1 MWSMS
6 SPENPPLHETRRAA
20 TEPNARRRVLFYVL
34 MVALI
39 VTGIAGGGELMARLA
54 GHEPWETLDWYLDT
68 IGEPVMTRY
77 DAEIG
82 WLNAP
87 GRYVM
92 PSYDPA
98 ARETGDPMVTTIWP
112 GGLRATA
119 PARHPRAAQ
128 VLFCG
133 CSFTQGFAISDA
145 ETFAYKLQARLPE
158 VEVLNFGTA
167 GYGTYQC
174 LLRLRRYFDVGAPS
188 PAVVAYGLFQDH
200 EGRNVAAAYWLQSLA
215 RVSRRGFVAVPYCA
229 LDDGGRLDCRP
240 PEASYRAWPGTGSSA
255 LLTFLQGRYERFRTR
270 SRQRQARAVTEAL
283 LREMAALVRS
293 RGATFLVVLLH
304 AGDTNRRAYRDF
316 LSAAKIDFVDC
327 VDPRYDTPE
336 MVVRGEVHP
345 NGKMNTVW
353 ADCIEGRLRN
363 LLARSPTGAGIAE
376 PGDPTRR

>member
-1 MWSMS
+1 MRPGAG
-6 SPENPPLHETRRAA
+6 SPSTG
-20 TEPNARRRVLFYVL
+20 RRRLFHVV
-34 MVALI
+34 MIALV

-54 GHEPWETLDWYLDT
+54 GYEPWETLNWYLDT
-68 IGEPVMTRY
+68 IGEPVMNKE
-77 DAEIG
+77 DPELG
-82 WLNAP
+82 WLSTP

-98 ARETGDPMVTTIWP
+98 AQGTGDPVVTTIWP

-119 PARHPRAAQ
+119 PARHPQDTQA
-128 VLFCG
+128 LFCG

-145 ETFAYKLQARLPE
+145 ETFAYKLQERLPE
-158 VEVLNFGTA
+158 VEILNFGTA

-215 RVSRRGFVAVPYCA
+215 RVSRRGFVRVPYCA
-229 LDDGGRLDCRP
+229 LDGDGGLDCRP

-255 LLTFLQGRYERFRTR
+255 LLTFLQGRYETFRTR
-270 SRQRQARAVTEAL
+270 TRHRQARAVTEAL
-283 LREMAALVRS
+283 LRDMADLVRS
-293 RGATFLVVLLH
+293 RGAAFLVIILH
-304 AGDTNRRAYRDF
+304 AGEVNRRAYRDF

-353 ADCIEGRLRN
+353 ADCIEPSLRR
-363 LLARSPTGAGIAE
+363 LLARE
-376 PGDPTRR
+376 